1 MLILKRMNGQSIKI
15 GEFINVKVLSVDINE
30 QGFTEVTIGVTA
42 PKEVTILLDDIKKRS
57 TKNGKK

>member
-1 MLILKRMNGQSIKI
+1 MNGQSIKI